1 MQVSDALSCLGTKR
15 TIWIDDLF
23 NDTPAELA
31 KLLLENW
38 EVAVSCNFDELN
50 DLLARAEFGAETVR
64 VELVERLTELGSDR
78 NTAIKEAFFAHEAM
92 KPVFASRE
100 LQGSV
105 VGKICKLL
113 SIREEDCWTFDK
125 AGTELA
131 ELCSNDDSEI
141 IYMVDL
147 NEAGVSETRGID
159 ILKQLWNEKSKGTA
173 FILTHEAAA
182 TEEAQK
188 EGELRRLLLQ
198 DGNPGFGIPIC
209 VIAKERFSDADD
221 QLETNLKVSIK
232 RAGLRKSL
240 SEVVVRA
247 EGTIAKAFGHAAD
260 GLLSIPPEQLE
271 AHVFERGY
279 KEGVSELHV
288 VERILTSQISQ
299 ELRRFFGTDQ
309 DVLSSTKRLRTLRR
323 IELSPR
329 EAKPD
334 ENLAA
339 FRLAEVW
346 ETDELINAA
355 LAPIA
360 CGDVFESDPHEFPG
374 QRPDKKFILL
384 AQPCDIAL
392 RPAGKSRAQETAFF
406 VPLVR
411 VDGPLESEKSAK
423 QPLLPCTLDDAH
435 WMCEFR
441 QATSVRTA
449 VLDLASFRADGRV
462 RIDEGQAASEDLLD
476 AQKNIFKKRS
486 SASNNLFKT
495 SDSKPSDAKVVDVA
509 LQLSFSAD
517 SPFSQFYRGILCPK
531 NGRNL
536 QADIPALP
544 RRVTWRLR
552 RCGRVRMPYSIALLD
567 QYLSIMS
574 RQAFDLDYMSPGF
587 EDGRQIQQGAPPAAS
602 ATS

>member
-1 MQVSDALSCLGTKR
+1 MLVSDALSCLGTKR

-31 KLLLENW
+31 KLLLESW
-38 EVAVSCNFDELN
+38 EIAVSCNFEEIN
-50 DLLARAEFGAETVR
+50 DLLSRAEFGAEAVR
-64 VELVERLTELGSDR
+64 VELIERLTELGPDR
-78 NTAIKEAFFAHEAM
+78 NSAIKESFFAHEAM
-92 KPVFASRE
+92 KHVFASRE
-100 LQGSV
+100 LQNFV
-105 VGKICKLL
+105 VEKVCTLL
-113 SIREEDCWTFDK
+113 NIREEDCWTFDK
-125 AGTELA
+125 AGTQLA
-131 ELCSNDDSEI
+131 TLCATGDSEI
-141 IYMVDL
+141 IYIVDL
-147 NEAGVSETRGID
+147 NEAGVSETRGLD

-173 FILTHEAAA
+173 FILTHEAAS
-182 TEEAQK
+182 TEEAHK
-188 EGELRRLLLQ
+188 ESELRRLLLQ

-209 VIAKERFSDADD
+209 VIAKERLSDVDD
-221 QLETNLKVSIK
+221 QLEANLKVSIK

-247 EGTIAKAFGHAAD
+247 EGTIAKAFGKAAA

-279 KEGVSELHV
+279 KEGVSELHI

-299 ELRRFFGTDQ
+299 ELRKFFGTDQ
-309 DVLSSTKRLRTLRR
+309 EVLSSTKRLRTLRQ

-329 EAKPD
+329 EAEPD

-360 CGDVFESDPHEFPG
+360 CGDVFESDSYEFPG
-374 QRPDKKFILL
+374 QRPERKFILL

-392 RPAGKSRAQETAFF
+392 RPTGKSRVQETAFL
-406 VPLVR
+406 VPLVKI
-411 VDGPLESEKSAK
+411 DGTPQSETKAK
-423 QPLLPCTLDDAH
+423 QPLLPCKLDDSH

-441 QATSVRTA
+441 QATPVRTA
-449 VLDLASFRADGRV
+449 VLDIASFRPDGRV
-462 RIDEGQAASEDLLD
+462 RIDEGQAAPDDLLD
-476 AQKNIFKKRS
+476 AQKIIFAKRI
-486 SASNNLFKT
+486 AAANNLFKT
-495 SDSKPSDAKVVDVA
+495 PESKLSAAKTVDVA

-531 NGRNL
+531 AGRNL

-552 RCGRVRMPYSIALLD
+552 RSGRVRMPYSIALLD

-587 EDGRQIQQGAPPAAS
+587 EDGRHALKV
-602 ATS
+602 